1 MFADVE
7 ELVLCPYPFCDLV
20 LHDESVVLEEVD
32 ISDVAVF
39 HAEMDGLVCLQI
51 LDVVYDRN
59 LL

>member
-7 ELVLCPYPFCDLV
+7 EFVLCSLTFCDFV

-32 ISDVAVF
+32 VSDVAVF
-39 HAEMDGLVCLQI
+39 HAEVDGLIRFQV
-51 LDVVYDRN
+51 LDVVYDRD

>member
-7 ELVLCPYPFCDLV
+7 ELVLGSYALCDFV
-20 LHDESVVLEEVD
+20 LHDEPVVLEEVD

-39 HAEMDGLVCLQI
+39 HSKMDGLIGFQV
-51 LDVVYDRN
+51 LDVVYDRH